1 MSRAKLL
8 EQAQTA
14 SAVGCKEALFT
25 LGDKP
30 ELRYKAAR
38 EGLRELGHETTL
50 SYLREAARLVFE
62 ESGLLPHLNPGLM
75 TREDLLALRP
85 GVGVH
90 GPHARERVRSAD
102 GEG

>member
-1 MSRAKLL
+1 MSRAELL
-8 EQAQTA
+8 EQAQAA

-30 ELRYKAAR
+30 ELRYEAAR

-50 SYLREAARLVFE
+50 SYLAEAARLVFE

-75 TREDLLALRP
+75 TPEDFPGATS
-85 GVGVH
+85 GVGIH